1 MATVPS
7 APPAEGQLPERAP
20 PVPPAP
26 AQIAQRI
33 KSLPQ
38 ISTASLQLAQELGAT
53 KSDAGDLERILRGD
67 PALATN
73 VLKLANSAFFRGAKG
88 AATLRD
94 AVVRLGRRGL
104 QGVAFGAALKSALPA
119 RLDGYGQTAK
129 EFLRHSVAVAT
140 LSERISRRVQFV
152 EREMIFT
159 AGLLHDLGKLVV
171 STFLFDQGTL
181 LDDLPE
187 IAQEQAMLGLD
198 HGEVGLELAM
208 AWRLPHAAVLA
219 NRWHHAPMSAPDPQS
234 RKLAGVIHLADQI
247 DRLVFHADATV
258 EECRVEPEV
267 FTRLGLKPEVMGE
280 LAAEAIDEVESL
292 CEALGQA

>member
-1 MATVPS
+1 MATVSSASLAEDSPRPHP
-7 APPAEGQLPERAP
+7 APPP
-20 PVPPAP
+20 P

-33 KSLPQ
+33 KALPQ
-38 ISTASLQLAQELGAT
+38 ISTASLQLAQELGAP

-73 VLKLANSAFFRGAKG
+73 VLRLANSAYFRGVKG
-88 AATLRD
+88 AATIRD

-104 QGVAFGAALKSALPA
+104 QSMAYGAALKSALPA
-119 RLDGYGQTAK
+119 RLDGYGQTAQ

-152 EREMIFT
+152 DREMIFT

-171 STFLFDQGTL
+171 STFLTDQGTVL
-181 LDDLPE
+181 EGLPE
-187 IAQEQAMLGLD
+187 ITQEQAMLGVD
-198 HGEVGLELAM
+198 HGEVGLEVAM

-219 NRWHHAPMSAPDPQS
+219 NRWHHQPMAAPDPQT

-247 DRLVFHADATV
+247 DRLVFHVDATV
-258 EECRVEPEV
+258 EECLVAPEV
-267 FTRLGLKPEVMGE
+267 FVRLGLRPEVMGE
-280 LAAEAIDEVESL
+280 LAAEAVAEVESI
-292 CEALGQA
+292 CDALSA